1 MPSIRKLHST
11 NAKLLVIFIVAH
23 LANHMIALIGVKNH
37 LSTLETLRLIYRFS
51 IIEWLLLAL
60 FASQIVLGLILAKK
74 RWKTKIPWARAQ
86 LISGL
91 IVGFFLIQHLGAL
104 LNMRFAFSDVDT
116 NFYWA
121 ASVAT
126 TWPLNLYFI
135 PYYFVGVAAIFIH
148 IACALHF
155 RGFSLAIVKATS
167 VAGFICAT
175 AIVLSVSGSL
185 YTIELPIEHKKYI
198 ESFYR
203 P

>member
-11 NAKLLVIFIVAH
+11 NAKLLIVFIVAH
-23 LANHMIALIGVKNH
+23 LANHLIALTGIENH
-37 LSTLETLRLIYRFS
+37 LSTMEALRLVYRLPM
-51 IIEWLLLAL
+51 IEWLLLIL
-60 FASQIVLGLILAKK
+60 FASQIILGLLLARK
-74 RWKTKIPWARAQ
+74 RWKPKTPWARAQ

-91 IVGFFLIQHLGAL
+91 IVGFFLTQHIGAL
-104 LNMRFAFSDVDT
+104 LNVRFAFIDLDT

-135 PYYFVGVAAIFIH
+135 PYYFIGVAAIFIH

-155 RGFSLAIVKATS
+155 RGFSPTIIKVT
-167 VAGFICAT
+167 VIAGFACA
-175 AIVLSVSGSL
+175 AGIVLSVSGSL
-185 YTIELPIEHKKYI
+185 YSIELPIEHKEYI
-198 ESFYR
+198 KNFYN